1 MLAIWHG
8 FVYILTTLFLFFTHI
23 TGDYVL
29 GVVLLT
35 IVVRLVLL
43 PLGVTQVRSFQKMA
57 RMAPRQREL
66 QAKHKGNPQKMQE
79 ELSALYKE
87 EGVNP
92 AAGCLPLL
100 LQLPVMYGLFD
111 ALRIFHYSAHHGLWI
126 WQNLAK
132 PDPYYILPVLVAVS
146 TFFMQRQSMQMTPPQ
161 PGMEQSQ
168 KMMLWLMPI
177 MFGYI
182 ASRLSAGLSVYYV
195 TSNLFQLAQTMVLL
209 RAPQRPATSAKKAT
223 T

>member
-1 MLAIWHG
+1 MAIWHG
-8 FVYILTTLFLFFTHI
+8 FVHILTAIFVFFSNVS
-23 TGDYVL
+23 GNYVI

-35 IVVRLVLL
+35 VLVRLVLL
-43 PLGVTQVRSFQKMA
+43 PLGVAQVRSFQKMA
-57 RMAPRQREL
+57 RLAPRQREL

-92 AAGCLPLL
+92 AAGCLPLI
-100 LQLPVMYGLFD
+100 LQLPVMYGLFN
-111 ALRIFHYSAHHGLWI
+111 ALRIFHYEAHRGLFI

-132 PDPYYILPVLVAVS
+132 PDPYFVLPVLVAVS
-146 TFFMQRQSMQMTPPQ
+146 TFFMQRQSMQMTPAQ

-168 KMMLWLMPI
+168 KMMLYLMPI

-195 TSNLFQLAQTMVLL
+195 TSNLFQLAQTMILL
-209 RAPQRPATSAKKAT
+209 RTPQSPAASPKKASS
-223 T
+223 